1 MNKNRPILLTGKH
14 GTGKTTQA
22 RKKLPNAVVYYAN
35 EINIPDVFSIPR
47 NTGIIIEDIHYKP
60 NKQEILEVLRTYR
73 GEIIITSLNE
83 KDVPSEI
90 KTMCQIK
97 RAGSKQHTLDS
108 IKGIAPRSEKPET
121 LEMDMYS
128 LVIEYLKNSDR
139 DRIKDI
145 LLLNKPADIF
155 LINMLMENLNPN
167 KLVFIDSVVKRR
179 WKTPYFYEMLA
190 YAHTGKTYMRPQFPK
205 KRTYSKIPN
214 LCRRLGLE
222 RNEFRLFQQLI
233 EDEDFVKFAKSKL
246 NNEECRLMGLGEKRK
261 RKKTENRNRNLMEW
275 I

>member
-22 RKKLPNAVVYYAN
+22 REKLPNAVIYYAN
-35 EINIPDVFSIPR
+35 EIDIPDVFSIPR
-47 NTGIIIEDIHYKP
+47 NIGIIIEDIHYNP

-83 KDVPSEI
+83 KDVPLEI

-97 RAGSKQHTLDS
+97 RVGSKQHILDS
-108 IKGIAPRSEKPET
+108 IKNIAPRSEKPET

-139 DRIKDI
+139 DKIKDI

-155 LINMLMENLNPN
+155 LISMLMENLNPN

-179 WKTPYFYEMLA
+179 WKTSYFYEMLA

-222 RNEFRLFQQLI
+222 KNEFRLFKQLI
-233 EDEDFVKFAKSKL
+233 EDEDFRKFAQSKL

-261 RKKTENRNRNLMEW
+261 RKKIENENRKLMEW
-275 I
+275 L